1 MINSSIYIFGS
12 FDNGYTQYPDN
23 YAKEI
28 YQDFFT
34 RVKSKSQIVIHRDKE
49 LMYYGY
55 IRQLDKYSQYI
66 GFCVL
71 LNGIMFSNINNLFSV
86 FENAIA
92 ELVSHGDIIA
102 LNEQGEIISTTK
114 SLVNKLQEVNFI
126 TTMIKNGIDGMESYT
141 KSLPPI
147 NYSISNTE
155 QKVFTYCDPN
165 NTIVETSAKYAY
177 TYVTKD
183 KGCDTASLSSYKGI
197 IIKLHKE
204 KEERSLQYDKLK
216 NQYGKLKNQ
225 YDKLNKQKKQY
236 RNVVIL
242 CLLVVLCGIGLLFLN
257 NTLNSTQQTLK
268 KSKSENAQKEKTIQ
282 NLNFDISR
290 LNGNISNLEFSL
302 SLEQSKR
309 EKAETELNTLK
320 NIYMG
325 QQPLFIKSTSFNFN
339 SGYLS
344 FEYYG
349 YYEKSVT
356 LEVRAFDG
364 NYSYSNSTTFN
375 VEEGFHSS
383 SIYLSNN
390 LNSSRWYT
398 FELLIGNKIIGGDR
412 H

>member
-1 MINSSIYIFGS
+1 MVNSSIYIFGS

-28 YQDFFT
+28 YQNFFAQAM
-34 RVKSKSQIVIHRDKE
+34 SKSQIVIHRDKE

-55 IRQLDKYSQYI
+55 IRQLDKHSQYI

-71 LNGIMFSNINNLFSV
+71 LNGMMLTNVSNLFTV

-92 ELVSHGDIIA
+92 EMVSRGDIIA
-102 LNEQGEIISTTK
+102 FNEQGDIVSTTN
-114 SLVNKLQEVNFI
+114 SLANKLQEVNAVTAI
-126 TTMIKNGIDGMESYT
+126 IRNGMESYT
-141 KSLPPI
+141 KSLPPV

-155 QKVFTYCDPN
+155 KKVFAYSDSN
-165 NTIVETSAKYAY
+165 DVIIDASYKYAY

-183 KGCDTASLSSYKGI
+183 KGCDTASLSGYKGAI
-197 IIKLHKE
+197 RKLHKE
-204 KEERSLQYDKLK
+204 KDELSSE
-216 NQYGKLKNQ
+216 YGKLKTQ

-236 RNVVIL
+236 KNVIIL
-242 CLLVVLCGIGLLFLN
+242 CLIVVFCGIGLFFLN
-257 NTLNSTQQTLK
+257 DTLNSTQQTLEQ
-268 KSKSENAQKEKTIQ
+268 SQNENDQKGKTIQ
-282 NLNFDISR
+282 KLNSNITA
-290 LNGNISNLEFSL
+290 LNGYNSNLEASL

-320 NIYMG
+320 NIYME

-349 YYEKSVT
+349 YYEKTVT
-356 LEVRAFDG
+356 LGVRAFDDD
-364 NYSYSNSTTFN
+364 YSWSNSTTFN
-375 VEEGFHSS
+375 VQKGHHSS
-383 SIYLSNN
+383 SIYLSTC
-390 LNSSRWYT
+390 LSSSRWYS

>member
-1 MINSSIYIFGS
+1 MVNSSIYIFGA

-28 YQDFFT
+28 YQNFFAQA
-34 RVKSKSQIVIHRDKE
+34 RSKSQIVIHRDKE

-71 LNGIMFSNINNLFSV
+71 LNGMMLTNVSNLFTV

-92 ELVSHGDIIA
+92 EMVSRGDIIA
-102 LNEQGEIISTTK
+102 FNEQGDIVSTTN
-114 SLVNKLQEVNFI
+114 SLANKLQEVNAVI
-126 TTMIKNGIDGMESYT
+126 AIIRNGIDGMDSYT
-141 KSLPPI
+141 KSLPPV

-155 QKVFTYCDPN
+155 KKVFAYSDSN
-165 NTIVETSAKYAY
+165 DTIIDASYRYAY
-177 TYVTKD
+177 TYVAKD
-183 KGCDTASLSSYKGI
+183 KGYNTASLSGYKGI
-197 IIKLHKE
+197 IRKLHKE
-204 KEERSLQYDKLK
+204 KDELFSE
-216 NQYGKLKNQ
+216 YGKLKTQ

-236 RNVVIL
+236 KNVIIL
-242 CLLVVLCGIGLLFLN
+242 CLIVVFCGIGLFFLN
-257 NTLNSTQQTLK
+257 DTLNSTQQTLEQ
-268 KSKSENAQKEKTIQ
+268 SQNENVQKGKTIQ
-282 NLNFDISR
+282 KLNSDITV
-290 LNGNISNLEFSL
+290 LNGNISNLESSL

-309 EKAETELNTLK
+309 EEAETELNTLK
-320 NIYMG
+320 NIYME

-349 YYEKSVT
+349 YYEKTVT
-356 LEVRAFDG
+356 LGVRAFDG

-375 VEEGFHSS
+375 VEKGHHSS
-383 SIYLSNN
+383 SIYLSSY
-390 LNSSRWYT
+390 LSSSRWYS